1 MKKRLLTALVV
12 LTGMFLLSASIVWSA
27 PGTMMDRTTSYMHCD
42 DGNYQEEVTSPN
54 PRFIVHGDRTV
65 TDQRTGLMWAKNANL
80 YYGSMNWNDALDS
93 VNNLILGT
101 SCGSSLT
108 DWRLPSKSE
117 LESLLDLAPSDSA
130 LPTDHP
136 FTNVYSH
143 DYYWSSTTHMSTTH
157 MNNYETEHM
166 WYLHMDSGDWDY
178 SLKTENCYVWPV
190 RDSN

>member
-1 MKKRLLTALVV
+1 MKKRLLTTLVM
-12 LTGMFLLSASIVWSA
+12 LTGMFLLSALIVWSA
-27 PGTMMDRTTSYMHCD
+27 PSAMMSQTTSNMHCD
-42 DGNYQEEVTSPN
+42 DGDYHEEVTSPN
-54 PRFIVHGDRTV
+54 PRFFDHGDGTV
-65 TDQRTGLMWAKNANL
+65 TDQRTGLMWAKHANL

-117 LESLLDLAPSDSA
+117 LESLLDLGNYGPA

-136 FTNVYSH
+136 FTNVHSH
-143 DYYWSSTTHMSTTH
+143 DNYWSGTTHMHNS
-157 MNNYETEHM
+157 ETEHM

-178 SLKTENCYVWPV
+178 SLETENCYVWPV